1 MDEAVLGVARRV
13 EAFPEEASRRRR
25 A

>member
-1 MDEAVLGVARRV
+1 MDEALFGVARRV
-13 EAFPEEASRRRR
+13 DAFPEEASRCRR

>member
-1 MDEAVLGVARRV
+1 MDGAAFGVARRV
-13 EAFPEEASRRRR
+13 DAFPEEASRRRR